1 MNIGVRSHHNTQQL
15 LPLVSRALPR
25 QTTMMRATTLSAL
38 VGVAAGHG
46 SMIMPA
52 SRNSIDAT
60 LPAWY
65 ELSNRLL
72 LELAGAAGCPALRPA

>member
-1 MNIGVRSHHNTQQL
+1 
-15 LPLVSRALPR
+15 
-25 QTTMMRATTLSAL
+25 MRVTTLSAL

-72 LELAGAAGCPALRPA
+72 SEGSGCPELIT

>member
-1 MNIGVRSHHNTQQL
+1 
-15 LPLVSRALPR
+15 
-25 QTTMMRATTLSAL
+25 MRATTLSAL

-65 ELSNRLL
+65 ELSNRLSEGSTCP
-72 LELAGAAGCPALRPA
+72 ELIT